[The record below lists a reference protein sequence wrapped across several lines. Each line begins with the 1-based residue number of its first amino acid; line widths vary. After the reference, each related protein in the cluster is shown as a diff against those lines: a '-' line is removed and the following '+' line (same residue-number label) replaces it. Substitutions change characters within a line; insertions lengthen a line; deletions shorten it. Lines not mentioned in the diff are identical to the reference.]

1 MIEESGQVIEGS
13 RNQVSEA
20 AGIEESDSTT
30 KTPRH
35 QENSDSP
42 PVPDPQSLAPANT
55 TKTPRH
61 GEEETSAEVVAQD
74 VEPEPLDP
82 GTLEPAS
89 SEPDS
94 PLSTPESDSSPS
106 DNGDSEIAA
115 PAPLPPAQ
123 VIEAL
128 LFAADAPVKL
138 DRLAE
143 LAEATPE
150 SARAVIDELNAKYQ
164 ETGRTFRVQRVAQ
177 GYQLYTM
184 PDYAE
189 FVRRLY
195 QHQYTHRLSRAAL
208 EVLAIIAYKQPV
220 TRPEVEQLRGVDCS
234 GPLVTLLERRLIAT
248 YGRASRPGNPFL
260 YRTTPEFLRY
270 FGLAGLEDLPRME
283 EIGEFLARRETGSD
297 GTEPDKGETFDS
309 LAMDGGHR
317 DGAPEDAR

>member
-1 MIEESGQVIEGS
+1 MSDNAETRDRVEEMEGTCPDPSLGPLPESPAPSPSSLAPSPS
-13 RNQVSEA
+13 RVTLEPA
-20 AGIEESDSTT
+20 
-30 KTPRH
+30 
-35 QENSDSP
+35 
-42 PVPDPQSLAPANT
+42 PQSLAPT
-55 TKTPRH
+55 
-61 GEEETSAEVVAQD
+61 
-74 VEPEPLDP
+74 
-82 GTLEPAS
+82 
-89 SEPDS
+89 PDS
-94 PLSTPESDSSPS
+94 PLPTPESDNSSFNDGHP
-106 DNGDSEIAA
+106 EIAA

-128 LFAADAPVKL
+128 LFAADAPVKI

-143 LAEATPE
+143 LAEVPPE
-150 SARAVIDELNAKYQ
+150 SARTVIDELNALYQ

-283 EIGEFLARRETGSD
+283 EIGEFLARRETDSD

-309 LAMDGGHR
+309 LAMDGGHK
-317 DGAPEDAR
+317 DAAPEDAR

>member
-1 MIEESGQVIEGS
+1 MSENTELSDQGIEGS
-13 RNQVSEA
+13 SEQV
-20 AGIEESDSTT
+20 EEMEDTRPEPTTDVSTT

-35 QENSDSP
+35 
-42 PVPDPQSLAPANT
+42 
-55 TKTPRH
+55 
-61 GEEETSAEVVAQD
+61 EEETTVDDAAQD
-74 VEPEPLDP
+74 PEPEPLDP

-89 SEPDS
+89 SDPDS
-94 PLSTPESDSSPS
+94 SLPTPESSSSPS

-138 DRLAE
+138 NRLAE
-143 LAEATPE
+143 LAEVPPE
-150 SARAVIDELNAKYQ
+150 TVRAVIDGLNANYQ

-177 GYQLYTM
+177 GFQLYTM
-184 PDYAE
+184 PMYAE

-195 QHQYTHRLSRAAL
+195 QHQYTHKLSRAAL

-283 EIGEFLARRETGSD
+283 EIGEFLARRETGPD
-297 GTEPDKGETFDS
+297 AGEPEKGETFDS
-309 LAMDGGHR
+309 LAMDGGHK
-317 DGAPEDAR
+317 DAAPEDAR

>member
-1 MIEESGQVIEGS
+1 MNENAELSDQ
-13 RNQVSEA
+13 
-20 AGIEESDSTT
+20 GIEPHTV
-30 KTPRH
+30 P
-35 QENSDSP
+35 P
-42 PVPDPQSLAPANT
+42 PVEDESPVPT
-55 TKTPRH
+55 
-61 GEEETSAEVVAQD
+61 
-74 VEPEPLDP
+74 
-82 GTLEPAS
+82 
-89 SEPDS
+89 PDS
-94 PLSTPESDSSPS
+94 PLPTPSDDSSS
-106 DNGDSEIAA
+106 DTRHSEIAA

-150 SARAVIDELNAKYQ
+150 SARAVIDELNAKYE

-177 GYQLYTM
+177 GFQLYTM
-184 PDYAE
+184 PEYAE
-189 FVRRLY
+189 FVRRLF
-195 QHQYTHRLSRAAL
+195 QHQYTHKLSRAAL

-260 YRTTPEFLRY
+260 YRSTPEFLRY

-283 EIGEFLARRETGSD
+283 EIGEFLARRETGPD
-297 GTEPDKGETFDS
+297 GSELDKGETFDS
-309 LAMDGGHR
+309 LAMDGGHK
-317 DGAPEDAR
+317 DAAPEDAR